1 MLEGRRRGWVRAV
14 AAALTAFG
22 LATQPGQALAAARG
36 PSPASPETIP
46 APRSHEVHARSG
58 PVPEDRTELAA
69 FATAPFPYDGKV
81 PRTNARFLDTVVE
94 GRRGHRSKR
103 GRVFWEESTYS
114 DNRVLLHIP
123 EKFDS
128 RRPSV
133 MIVFFHGHGATL
145 ERDVRDRQRVPEQ
158 ISSSGANAVL
168 VAPQFAV
175 DAPDSSAGK
184 FWQPGACRRFLDEA
198 AVELARLH
206 GDPRTA
212 RTFQAVPI
220 VVVAYSGGY
229 LPAAWCLC
237 AGGLDARVRGV
248 VLLDALYGELD
259 TFANWIA
266 NSKSAFL
273 VSAFT
278 SSTRGN
284 HAQLA
289 SMIAGRNVP
298 VSHELEKSLE
308 RGGLALLSAPPT
320 VRHRDFV
327 TYAWA
332 ERPIS
337 DLLGRLR
344 EYPR

>member
-1 MLEGRRRGWVRAV
+1 MPGGWLRGWSRAGPAV
-14 AAALTAFG
+14 LAG
-22 LATQPGQALAAARG
+22 LCLAVLPGALAAARG
-36 PSPASPETIP
+36 LSPGNPDTVP
-46 APRSHEVHARSG
+46 VPRPYQVHARSG
-58 PVPEDRTELAA
+58 PVAEARTELKA

-81 PRTNARFLDTVVE
+81 PRTNARFLDTVMD
-94 GRRGHRSKR
+94 GRRGHRSSR

-114 DNRVLLHIP
+114 DARVLLHIP
-123 EKFDS
+123 EKFDA
-128 RRPSV
+128 RRPAV

-158 ISSSGANAVL
+158 ISHSGANAVL

-198 AVELARLH
+198 AVELARMH
-206 GDPRTA
+206 GEPRTA
-212 RTFQAVPI
+212 RTFEEMPV

-229 LPAAWCLC
+229 LPAAWCLS
-237 AGGLDARVRGV
+237 AGGLGSRLRGV
-248 VLLDALYGELD
+248 VLLDALYGELE
-259 TFANWIA
+259 TFASWIA
-266 NSKSAFL
+266 NSRSGFL
-273 VSAFT
+273 VSAYT
-278 SSTRGN
+278 RSTGGN
-284 HAQLA
+284 HTQLA
-289 SMIAGRNVP
+289 RMLAARNVTIE
-298 VSHELEKSLE
+298 SDLAQALR
-308 RGGLALLSAPPT
+308 RGGTSLLSAAPT

-337 DLLGRLR
+337 DLLARLR

>member
-1 MLEGRRRGWVRAV
+1 
-14 AAALTAFG
+14 
-22 LATQPGQALAAARG
+22 
-36 PSPASPETIP
+36 
-46 APRSHEVHARSG
+46 
-58 PVPEDRTELAA
+58 
-69 FATAPFPYDGKV
+69 
-81 PRTNARFLDTVVE
+81 
-94 GRRGHRSKR
+94 
-103 GRVFWEESTYS
+103 VFWEESTYS
-114 DNRVLLHIP
+114 DGRVLLHIP
-123 EKFDS
+123 QDFDA

-168 VAPQFAV
+168 VAPQFAI

-184 FWQPGACRRFLDEA
+184 FWEPGGFRRFLDEA

-212 RTFQAVPI
+212 RTFEEVPV

-229 LPAAWCLC
+229 LPAAWCLS
-237 AGGLDARVRGV
+237 AGGLGSRLRGV
-248 VLLDALYGELD
+248 VLLDALYGELE
-259 TFANWIA
+259 TFASWIA
-266 NSKSAFL
+266 NSSTGFL

-284 HAQLA
+284 HSQLA
-289 SMIAGRNVP
+289 RMLAARNVA
-298 VSHELEKSLE
+298 VASDLEHALRS
-308 RGGLALLSAPPT
+308 GGTTLLSASPA

-344 EYPR
+344 EYAR

>member
-1 MLEGRRRGWVRAV
+1 MRGGRRRPWSRAV
-14 AAALTAFG
+14 AAALAIC
-22 LATQPGQALAAARG
+22 LAAQ
-36 PSPASPETIP
+36 PAAMA
-46 APRSHEVHARSG
+46 APRANSSEPGETAPPPRPHEVHARSG
-58 PVPEDRTELAA
+58 PTPENRTELAE
-69 FATAPFPYDGKV
+69 FASAPFPYDGKV
-81 PRTNARFLDTVVE
+81 PRTNARFLDTLRD
-94 GRRGHRSKR
+94 GRRGHSSTR
-103 GRVFWEESTYS
+103 GRVFWEERTYR

-123 EKFDS
+123 EKFDA

-145 ERDVRDRQRVPEQ
+145 ERDVWDRQRVPEQ
-158 ISSSGANAVL
+158 ISNSGANAVL

-184 FWQPGACRRFLDEA
+184 FWEPGGFRRFLDEA
-198 AVELARLH
+198 AAELARLH
-206 GDPRTA
+206 GDPRTM
-212 RTFQAVPI
+212 RTFQAMP
-220 VVVAYSGGY
+220 VVIVAYSGGY
-229 LPAAWCLC
+229 LPAAWCLS
-237 AGGLDARVRGV
+237 AGGTGSRVRGL

-266 NSKSAFL
+266 NSRSAFL

-289 SMIAGRNVP
+289 RMLQARNVS
-298 VSHELEKSLE
+298 VASDLEPSLR
-308 RGGLALLSAPPT
+308 RGGSTLMSAAPA

-337 DLLGRLR
+337 DVLGRLR
-344 EYPR
+344 EYAR